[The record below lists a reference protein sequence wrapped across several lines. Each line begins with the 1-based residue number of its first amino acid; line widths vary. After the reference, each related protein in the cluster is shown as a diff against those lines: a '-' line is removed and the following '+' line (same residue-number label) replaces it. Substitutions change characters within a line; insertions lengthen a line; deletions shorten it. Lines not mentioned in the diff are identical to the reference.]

1 MNQKTNLTDWILNLI
16 ENFRK
21 ENSNQILNILESY
34 EM

>member
-1 MNQKTNLTDWILNLI
+1 MNQKSNLTDWVLNLI

-21 ENSNQILNILESY
+21 ENSFQILNILESN